1 MSPDDFWTKAG
12 AILMAA
18 LAGAITSLS
27 FLRWREMSKPEI
39 LMTVFVGFA
48 FAIITVPW
56 ITIDLLHLNNADSLR
71 AGCALTY
78 IGATTAN
85 AVIPVMIK
93 RVKKWASKLS
103 PEEDVI
109 P

>member
-1 MSPDDFWTKAG
+1 MDPDHPWSRMVY
-12 AILMAA
+12 IVMAA

-27 FLRWREMSKPEI
+27 FLRWREMKSSEI

-48 FAIITVPW
+48 FAVITVPW
-56 ITIDLLHLNNADSLR
+56 LTIDILHLSNADSLR

-78 IGATTAN
+78 FGATCAN
-85 AVIPVMIK
+85 AVIPVIIT
-93 RVKKWASKLS
+93 RVKKWAGKLS
-103 PEEDVI
+103 PDEEVK

>member
-1 MSPDDFWTKAG
+1 MGPEHPYMRTVY
-12 AILMAA
+12 IVMAA

-27 FLRWREMSKPEI
+27 FLQWRVMSRAEI

-48 FAIITVPW
+48 FAVITVPW
-56 ITIDLLHLNNADSLR
+56 LTIDVFHLSSADSLR

-78 IGATTAN
+78 FGATTAN
-85 AVIPVMIK
+85 AVIPVIIK
-93 RVKKWASKLS
+93 RAKLWASKLS
-103 PEEDVI
+103 PEDTT